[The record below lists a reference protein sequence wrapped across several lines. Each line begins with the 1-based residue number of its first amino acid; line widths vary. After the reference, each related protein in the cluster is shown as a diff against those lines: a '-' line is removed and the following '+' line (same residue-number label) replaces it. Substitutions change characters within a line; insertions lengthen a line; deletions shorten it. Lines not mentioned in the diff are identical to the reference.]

1 MREESPYGLAP
12 ALLRPGK
19 IITDPVHGDVRI
31 TELERML
38 VDSPPFQR
46 LRRVKQLGATHLV
59 YPGATHTR
67 FSHSLGTVA
76 AAQML
81 LDIVL
86 EQRDELGAKPDLFG
100 QWEQE
105 ATEYGAPYTKR
116 VAEAI
121 VLTRLGALL
130 HDLCH
135 VPFGHSVEDELQL
148 LEPHD
153 ENVER
158 FDRLWAL
165 MNPVARQAI
174 DEGLSLTGRSL
185 KDDLTALI
193 LSARSKPKAQEE
205 GQDPGVAPITYPF
218 AQDIVGNT
226 ISADLM
232 DYLTRD
238 HRFTGLP
245 AALGHRFLDSMY
257 VSRSDDPFKAER
269 MVLRVVRARRERK
282 DTLTELLKYL
292 RYRYELSER
301 ALAHHAKLAADAMVG
316 KLLSLY
322 HDALWVAELERRA
335 GTDHGLAEAL
345 KGIDRGDLDALR
357 ARASRQLKA
366 AGVHGLNDAA
376 RDSLEAALLRHGD
389 DGLLEHLLEEGERL
403 ADDPRW
409 RGVGQLASALLDRRL
424 FKPTAR
430 MSKRSHAKRLWEDFG
445 RKPDERR
452 RVEQAAARFA
462 GIEPGWHAVLWIPP
476 EKMRLKPALV
486 LVDDDELID
495 TMLRREVNS
504 GHGRGSDI
512 YESHRDLWAFEVFV
526 HPEVCAD
533 DVRRDAL
540 LAAIAEQLH
549 INRWDGGGPVRIAK
563 VARRQAAEQLG
574 LSRRQESAL
583 KELVPAFFKGSV
595 GAGHEKT
602 LDAMTDEYRLAW
614 EAHLA
619 GASPAKDVPED
630 RQATAGAQGEITLDR
645 IDEGYDDTQQRLA

>member
-1 MREESPYGLAP
+1 MRAERPYGLDP
-12 ALLRPGK
+12 GLLRPGK

-31 TELERML
+31 TELERLL

-46 LRRVKQLGATHLV
+46 LRRVKQLGTTHLV

-86 EQRDELGAKPDLFG
+86 EQRDELGAKEDLFG

-105 ATEYGAPYTKR
+105 AADGGLPYARR

-135 VPFGHSVEDELQL
+135 VPFGHSVEDELRL

-158 FDRLWAL
+158 FNNLWAQID
-165 MNPVARQAI
+165 PAARQPIDDAI
-174 DEGLSLTGRSL
+174 SLTGRNL
-185 KDDLTALI
+185 KDDVVALI
-193 LSARSKPKAQEE
+193 LSARSKPKAKEE
-205 GQDPGVAPITYPF
+205 GQDPGVAAISYPF

-269 MVLRVVRARRERK
+269 MVLRVVRAQRERK

-301 ALAHHAKLAADAMVG
+301 ALAHHTKLAADAMIG

-322 HDALWVAELERRA
+322 HDALWVAELERR
-335 GTDHGLAEAL
+335 TEEDRSLAEAL
-345 KGIDRGDLDALR
+345 DGIDRRDLDALR
-357 ARASRQLKA
+357 SRATRYLKA
-366 AGVHGLNDAA
+366 TGIRNLDVAA
-376 RDSLEAALLRHGD
+376 QESLEATLLRHGD
-389 DGLLEHLLEEGERL
+389 DGLLEHLRDEGERRNE
-403 ADDPRW
+403 DPRW
-409 RGVGQLASALLDRRL
+409 RGVGQLAGALLDRRL

-445 RKPDERR
+445 RKPEERR

-476 EKMRLKPALV
+476 ETMRLKPALV

-504 GHGRGSDI
+504 GHGRGGDI

-526 HPEVCAD
+526 HEDVRED

-549 INRWDGGGPVRIAK
+549 INRWDGGEPVRVAK
-563 VARRQAAEQLG
+563 VARRQAAEQLA
-574 LSRRQESAL
+574 LSRRQEREL

-595 GAGHEKT
+595 GVGPEAT
-602 LDAMTDEYRLAW
+602 LVAMTDEYRLAW
-614 EAHLA
+614 EAHVDEAPLTTNT
-619 GASPAKDVPED
+619 PKD
-630 RQATAGAQGEITLDR
+630 QSGTAGAQAEITLDR
-645 IDEGYDDTQQRLA
+645 TADGPGDAQQRLS